1 MGTAPVAFLSKL
13 EPGREVAAGSV
24 RGLGK
29 VLPELLLAGW
39 LTTRKDGRVVQVQLT
54 DAGVAARATSAAAPP
69 APRPARVKPPG
80 APKPA
85 KAPAGKAP
93 TAAVRLAALEATV
106 AALAARLAA
115 LEGRGPA
122 PVDATALRTA
132 LVTAIGDVDAGTRA
146 GGLVP
151 IPAVRAELRRRG
163 VSATDADVTAALEAL
178 EHEWLID
185 LSVAQDPGQVAER
198 AAGIERPGRGL
209 LYYVARR

>member
-1 MGTAPVAFLSKL
+1 MGTAPAAFLSKL

-29 VLPELLLAGW
+29 VLPELVEAGW
-39 LTTRKDGRVVQVQLT
+39 LATRKAGRVVHVQLT
-54 DAGVAARATSAAAPP
+54 DAGVVERAAQAALAPPPRAARAKAPRAPKAAA
-69 APRPARVKPPG
+69 AGKPP
-80 APKPA
+80 
-85 KAPAGKAP
+85 
-93 TAAVRLAALEATV
+93 TA
-106 AALAARLAA
+106 AARLAA
-115 LEGRGPA
+115 LEEAVAALAARVAALESRGPVA
-122 PVDATALRTA
+122 VDGGALRTA

-151 IPAVRAELRRRG
+151 IPEVRAELRRRG
-163 VSATDADVTAALEAL
+163 VTASDPEVTEALEAL

-185 LSVAQDPGQVAER
+185 LSVAQDPGQVADR